1 MMPVNII
8 EVGCHTTWR
17 FFFFKG
23 SRPWGF
29 WRACY
34 LLLPGL
40 VLIYLK
46 IHLHNHAS
54 SSDFMICISQHFK
67 LETAICEKKE
77 LAKAKVLAL
86 KVFSFILLP
95 ANHNPSHDW
104 NDQQVIIFDKGFVT
118 SLINN
123 DFQETNCH
131 QRGKL
136 TRLRKKYCA
145 LLELW
150 VILPINLKSFNVLW

>member
-1 MMPVNII
+1 MVVIQLENFSSLKDQGLEAFEELATYCCQVWSWFIYLPYIIFSLSKNPLTQTCILIRFVFLNILSWKPQF
-8 EVGCHTTWR
+8 VRRRSWPGQKFLHWR
-17 FFFFKG
+17 F
-23 SRPWGF
+23 
-29 WRACY
+29 
-34 LLLPGL
+34 L
-40 VLIYLK
+40 
-46 IHLHNHAS
+46 
-54 SSDFMICISQHFK
+54 
-67 LETAICEKKE
+67 
-77 LAKAKVLAL
+77 
-86 KVFSFILLP
+86 SFILLP
-95 ANHNPSHDW
+95 SNHNPSHDW
-104 NDQQVIIFDKGFVT
+104 NDQQVIMFDKGFVT